1 MASSHSQSSL
11 PHSAGGR
18 SFGFRRARKRS
29 WKASRAEAWLQ
40 AARPAL
46 RGRRRQGR
54 NGLVLQ
60 RLHQQ
65 FVPSRRRDCHAA
77 TRACEPSLARP
88 RTSALPAGI
97 DWRSHAQL
105 PRPRGVATTHL
116 ASLGG
121 RQGRSRE
128 RHSGELHSFSS
139 SQTGRPR
146 PVTPAHDGEAAAVL
160 RRAFCP

>member
-1 MASSHSQSSL
+1 MASSHSKSSL
-11 PHSAGGR
+11 PHSADGQ
-18 SFGFRRARKRS
+18 SFGFRRAIERS

-54 NGLVLQ
+54 HGSVLQ
-60 RLHQQ
+60 RLHHK
-65 FVPSRRRDCHAA
+65 FVPSRKRDCHAA

-97 DWRSHAQL
+97 DWRSYAQL

-116 ASLGG
+116 GQG
-121 RQGRSRE
+121 RQGRTRE
-128 RHSGELHSFSS
+128 GHSGELNSFSS
-139 SQTGRPR
+139 RQTGRPR
-146 PVTPAHDGEAAAVL
+146 PVTPANDVAAPAVL
-160 RRAFCP
+160 RRALCP